1 MFLLLLMALVSLL
14 IQPMEATFL
23 FGYKMILEGISWNNY
38 WIMKK
43 NFNFVMRYNFKS
55 YPQLQKKKMYF
66 TNLMKQKC
74 RGEESH
80 PQNQTLLPGILI
92 YLHVANIWVSVV
104 FQAQFLVLGNIAVNK
119 TKSASN
125 LVPVCVCACTYADT
139 PTLKRKNENG
149 LVLCTLFCNL
159 RFFLLAIY

>member
-1 MFLLLLMALVSLL
+1 MFLLLLIALVSLL
-14 IQPMEATFL
+14 IEPMEATFL
-23 FGYKMILEGISWNNY
+23 FGYKIILEGISWNNY

-55 YPQLQKKKMYF
+55 YPQSQKKKCILQ
-66 TNLMKQKC
+66 TLWNKSV
-74 RGEESH
+74 EESH

-139 PTLKRKNENG
+139 PMLKRKNENG